1 MSIFGEYVRAAA
13 EKKNLLPDEWLRNA
27 ASKAE
32 CCNFS
37 THVGRYSHPDV
48 KTTWQAERNCCPDEP
63 YVSTASADCALDVA
77 VSAAYLPT
85 INLLYLQLEDGRTF
99 YEHLA
104 EDDEVLRR
112 DIEAFDV
119 DYHALRDD
127 FLSIGSY
134 EIPKATDH
142 RLYQVFFPVGNDDY
156 HLLTVMPPSSVMQE
170 LKRRI
175 VARNNQAY
183 EDWKNG
189 KESAYHRRLHIV
201 QTKFGGTKV
210 QNISFVNNSM
220 GGRLYMLESL
230 PPILKKRDVV
240 YPRNDF
246 FMDVLRLREFRGLF
260 YRLHGRYKDGRHN
273 KEIRQSVR
281 DVEAQ
286 IMERVLLHVYDL
298 RQGPD
303 GWSDCRHI
311 STAQAIWLDDKHA
324 DLRQKMSWR
333 QEIADSFAA
342 WFMNSYRLVMK
353 QKAVELGDGEFK
365 ALSAEVKEFIADD
378 IRNQ

>member
-1 MSIFGEYVRAAA
+1 MSIFNEYVRAAA
-13 EKKNLLPDEWLRNA
+13 EKKKLLPGEWLSNA
-27 ASKAE
+27 AGKAE
-32 CCNFS
+32 SCNFV
-37 THVGRYSHPDV
+37 THVGRYNNPDV
-48 KTTWQAERNCCPDEP
+48 KTTWQAERNCSPNEP

-85 INLLYLQLEDGRTF
+85 INLLYLQLEDGRSV
-99 YEHLA
+99 YEHLV
-104 EDDEVLRR
+104 DDDKDLRT
-112 DIEAFDV
+112 DIEDFDA
-119 DYHALRDD
+119 DYYALRDD

-134 EIPKATDH
+134 EIPVSTDY
-142 RLYQVFFPVGNDDY
+142 RLCQVFFPVGNDDY
-156 HLLTVMPPSSVMQE
+156 HLLTVLPPSSVMQE
-170 LKRRI
+170 IKRRI
-175 VARNNQAY
+175 VARKNQAY
-183 EDWKNG
+183 DDWKNG
-189 KESAYHRRLHIV
+189 KENAYHRRLHVV

-210 QNISFVNNSM
+210 QNVSFMNNSM

-246 FMDVLRLREFRGLF
+246 FMGVLRLREFRGLF
-260 YRLHGRYKDGRHN
+260 HRLHGRYRDGRHN

-286 IMERVLLHVYDL
+286 IMDKVLLHVYDL

-311 STAQAIWLDDKHA
+311 STAQAIWLDDKYA
-324 DLRQKMSWR
+324 DLRQKMGWR

-342 WFMNSYRLVMK
+342 WFMDSYRMAMK
-353 QKAVELGDGEFK
+353 QKAVELGDGEFR
-365 ALSAEVKEFIADD
+365 ALSTEAKEFIADD